1 MTRADFWCRVLGWV
15 QLVSGAAIALLVF
28 LLWSLFQDWIDIDA
42 VSFFVFLK
50 WLAII
55 FFAVPPMVSGLLT
68 VLFANR
74 IEQARE
80 RLRGQSHWPLRIL
93 MILAGLWSAGVIG
106 FAGLS
111 VPPVTLLAVLG
122 IATAVIAIGGADW
135 AADLFSRRNARP

>member
-1 MTRADFWCRVLGWV
+1 M
-15 QLVSGAAIALLVF
+15 VF

-50 WLAII
+50 WLVII

-80 RLRGQSHWPLRIL
+80 GLRGQSHWPLRIL

-106 FAGLS
+106 FAGL
-111 VPPVTLLAVLG
+111 G
-122 IATAVIAIGGADW
+122 ICRP
-135 AADLFSRRNARP
+135 SRCWRCWGSPLP